1 MMRSPTMAPG
11 MLQRPNSMAMM
22 GGGGGGGLASA
33 GSMYPGMPGGG
44 MGGGGGLASA
54 GSMYPGMPGGGMGR
68 PMVSHPSM
76 MLGRGGTPAAMMQG
90 G

>member
-1 MMRSPTMAPG
+1 MNAMMMGRGGGQGGMMRSPTMAPG

-22 GGGGGGGLASA
+22 GG
-33 GSMYPGMPGGG
+33 
-44 MGGGGGLASA
+44 GGGGGLASA